1 MALSAPLSDL
11 VRMGSLAPLVALEE
25 LRISENNL
33 EAMPT
38 LSSHPSLTVY
48 EIHKNRIA
56 TIEPTYFDATPALQR
71 LSIWGNALAE
81 LPSSLRTCTSLVGV
95 QAQENKLTTIPAGA
109 WPSGLETLFLQGN
122 GPSFTLPTE
131 LGACKKLK
139 RVNLGSLTL
148 DSGSSGIAE
157 AMKKLCLSDSSG
169 IFWGSDGVKIT
180 P

>member
-1 MALSAPLSDL
+1 
-11 VRMGSLAPLVALEE
+11 
-25 LRISENNL
+25 
-33 EAMPT
+33 MPT

-56 TIEPTYFDATPALQR
+56 TIEPNYFDATPALQR
-71 LSIWGNALAE
+71 LSIWGNALTE

-139 RVNLGSLTL
+139 RVNLGALKPPRAQNVCKGLKDKQKKKPLSLHFNFFA
-148 DSGSSGIAE
+148 DSQHA
-157 AMKKLCLSDSSG
+157 KLEFLLILCKGEQLCTG
-169 IFWGSDGVKIT
+169 ALCVFA
-180 P
+180 